1 MHWPAIG
8 AGVIRR
14 RALDRLTPPA
24 VSLQSVRSVK
34 AAMANAPVDPKQ
46 AHAAGIA
53 DVKRLMR
60 LARTGALATLE
71 AKGGAPLTTLLGVA
85 SDFDGAPLFLMS
97 TLSRHTRNLAGDPH
111 ASLLLTGR
119 HERGDP
125 LKQPRVTLGGL
136 VERCAAPRAKL
147 RYLQRNPKAGLY
159 AGFADF
165 ALYQLRIDDVHFNGG
180 FGRAAPL
187 TAAEVLAS
195 REGEARLVEAEDALL
210 AEVNAVGQAG
220 LARLAGH
227 SALRPAWRAIGLDA
241 EGIDLAAGGRAA
253 RTQFAAP
260 AHDPEAWRV
269 CLEQQIAAS

>member
-1 MHWPAIG
+1 MRHNESGGSTVPKFKWTHYRARPPPWPPNG
-8 AGVIRR
+8 
-14 RALDRLTPPA
+14 ALDPFDAPGFLLSRSAP
-24 VSLQSVRSVK
+24 SLK
-34 AAMANAPVDPKQ
+34 AAMANASADPDK
-46 AHAAGIA
+46 AHAEAVA
-53 DVKRLMR
+53 DAKRLMR

-71 AKGGAPLTTLLGVA
+71 AEGGGSPLTTLVGVA

-97 TLSRHTRNLAGDPH
+97 TLSRHTRNLAGDPR

-125 LKQPRVTLGGL
+125 LNQPRVTLGGV

-187 TAAEVLAS
+187 AAVEVLAS
-195 REGEARLVEAEDALL
+195 REGEAALVEAEDELL
-210 AEVNAVGQAG
+210 AEVNALGQAA

-227 SALRPAWRAIGLDA
+227 K
-241 EGIDLAAGGRAA
+241 
-253 RTQFAAP
+253 
-260 AHDPEAWRV
+260 
-269 CLEQQIAAS
+269 ASPP

>member
-14 RALDRLTPPA
+14 RALDRLTPPD
-24 VSLQSVRSVK
+24 VSRQFVRRVK
-34 AAMANAPVDPKQ
+34 ASMANAPVDAKE
-46 AHAAGIA
+46 AHAAA
-53 DVKRLMR
+53 VVDVKRLMR

-71 AKGGAPLTTLLGVA
+71 AKGGAPPTTLLGVA

-97 TLSRHTRNLAGDPH
+97 TLSRHTRNLAGDPR

-125 LKQPRVTLGGL
+125 LNQPRVTLGGV

-187 TAAEVLAS
+187 AAVEVLAS
-195 REGEARLVEAEDALL
+195 REGEAALVEAEDELL
-210 AEVNAVGQAG
+210 AEGNA
-220 LARLAGH
+220 L
-227 SALRPAWRAIGLDA
+227 
-241 EGIDLAAGGRAA
+241 GRAA
-253 RTQFAAP
+253 VAP
-260 AHDPEAWRV
+260 PAPSSLRRRLTRRPGGRV
-269 CLEQQIAAS
+269 SQSCSRPASGRANPFRAGGQNKR

>member
-1 MHWPAIG
+1 
-8 AGVIRR
+8 
-14 RALDRLTPPA
+14 
-24 VSLQSVRSVK
+24 
-34 AAMANAPVDPKQ
+34 MANAPVDAKE
-46 AHAAGIA
+46 AHAAA
-53 DVKRLMR
+53 VVDVKRLMR

-97 TLSRHTRNLAGDPH
+97 TLSRHTRNLAGDPR

-125 LKQPRVTLGGL
+125 LNQPRVTLGGV

-187 TAAEVLAS
+187 AAVEVLAS
-195 REGEARLVEAEDALL
+195 REGEAALVEAEDELL
-210 AEVNAVGQAG
+210 AEVNALGRAG

-227 SALRPAWRAIGLDA
+227 KASPRAPGPGGWRAIGLDA
-241 EGIDLAAGGRAA
+241 EGLDLAAGGRAA
-253 RTQFAAP
+253 RAQFAAP
-260 AHDPEAWRV
+260 APDPEAWRAR
-269 CLEQQIAAS
+269 LSKLLAAS

>member
-1 MHWPAIG
+1 
-8 AGVIRR
+8 
-14 RALDRLTPPA
+14 
-24 VSLQSVRSVK
+24 
-34 AAMANAPVDPKQ
+34 MANAPVDAKET
-46 AHAAGIA
+46 HAAAIA

-85 SDFDGAPLFLMS
+85 SNFDGAPLFLMS
-97 TLSRHTRNLAGDPH
+97 TLSRHTRNLSNDPR

-125 LKQPRVTLGGL
+125 LNQPRVTLGGL
-136 VERCAAPRAKL
+136 VERCAAARAKL

-165 ALYQLRIDDVHFNGG
+165 GLFQLRIDDVHFNGG

-195 REGEARLVEAEDALL
+195 REGEAALVEAEDELL
-210 AEVNAVGQAG
+210 AEVNALGRAE

-227 SALRPAWRAIGLDA
+227 NASPRAPGPRGWRAIGFDA
-241 EGIDLAAGGRAA
+241 EGLDLAAGGRAA
-253 RTQFAAP
+253 RAQFAAP
-260 AHDPEAWRV
+260 AQDPEAWRAR
-269 CLEQQIAAS
+269 LERLLASG

>member
-1 MHWPAIG
+1 
-8 AGVIRR
+8 
-14 RALDRLTPPA
+14 
-24 VSLQSVRSVK
+24 
-34 AAMANAPVDPKQ
+34 MANAPVDAKE
-46 AHAAGIA
+46 AHAAAVA

-71 AKGGAPLTTLLGVA
+71 AKGGAALTTLLGVA

-97 TLSRHTRNLAGDPH
+97 TLSRHTRNLAGDPR

-125 LKQPRVTLGGL
+125 LNQPRVTLGGV

-187 TAAEVLAS
+187 AAVEVLAS
-195 REGEARLVEAEDALL
+195 REGEAALVEAEDELL
-210 AEVNAVGQAG
+210 AEVNALGRAG

-227 SALRPAWRAIGLDA
+227 KASPRAPGPGGWRAIGLDA
-241 EGIDLAAGGRAA
+241 EGLDLAAGGRAA
-253 RTQFAAP
+253 RAQFAAP
-260 AHDPEAWRV
+260 AHDPEAWRAR
-269 CLEQQIAAS
+269 LSKLLAAG

>member
-1 MHWPAIG
+1 
-8 AGVIRR
+8 
-14 RALDRLTPPA
+14 
-24 VSLQSVRSVK
+24 
-34 AAMANAPVDPKQ
+34 MANTLAHPEE
-46 AHAAGIA
+46 AHAAAIA

-71 AKGGAPLTTLLGVA
+71 AIGGAPLTTLLGVA

-97 TLSRHTRNLAGDPH
+97 TLSRHTRNLAGDPR

-125 LKQPRVTLGGL
+125 LNQPRVTLSGL
-136 VERCAAPRAKL
+136 VERCAAPHAKV

-165 ALYQLRIDDVHFNGG
+165 ALFQLRIDDVHFNGG

-187 TAAEVLAS
+187 MVAEILS
-195 REGEARLVEAEDALL
+195 PREGEAALVAAEEGLL
-210 AEVNAVGQAG
+210 AEVNALGLAQ

-227 SALRPAWRAIGLDA
+227 GALRPAWRAIGLDA
-241 EGIDLAAGGRAA
+241 EGLDLAAGGRAA
-253 RTQFAAP
+253 RAQFATP
-260 AHDPEAWRV
+260 AHDPEAWRAR
-269 CLEQQIAAS
+269 LEELLAAR

>member
-1 MHWPAIG
+1 
-8 AGVIRR
+8 
-14 RALDRLTPPA
+14 
-24 VSLQSVRSVK
+24 
-34 AAMANAPVDPKQ
+34 MANPPVDPKEAQ
-46 AHAAGIA
+46 AAAIA

-71 AKGGAPLTTLLGVA
+71 AQGGAPLTTLLGVA

-97 TLSRHTRNLAGDPH
+97 TLSRHTRNLADDPR

-125 LKQPRVTLGGL
+125 LNQPRVTLGGL
-136 VERCAAPRAKL
+136 VERCAAPRAKV

-165 ALYQLRIDDVHFNGG
+165 AVYALRIEDVHFNGG

-187 TAAEVLAS
+187 TVAEVLAS
-195 REGEARLVEAEDALL
+195 REGETALVAAEEGLL
-210 AEVNAVGQAG
+210 AEVNALGQAQ

-227 SALRPAWRAIGLDA
+227 KVSPGLQVP
-241 EGIDLAAGGRAA
+241 GAGGRSGSTPKASTL
-253 RTQFAAP
+253 RQGAAP
-260 AHDPEAWRV
+260 PAPSSLRRRMTRRHGGRV
-269 CLEQQIAAS
+269 STT